1 MLFLVHWNI
10 KPENRDSVL
19 NNFKE
24 RGEDVP
30 PGVKLLD
37 RWHALNQQAGW
48 AIVEADDPVEIGK
61 WMYAWSDLNELEI
74 IPVVDDA
81 GQRRILGP

>member
-1 MLFLVHWNI
+1 MLFLVHWKI
-10 KPENRDSVL
+10 KPENRDNVL
-19 NNFKE
+19 NQFKE

-30 PGVKLLD
+30 PGVKLLG
-37 RWHALNQQAGW
+37 RWHDLNQQAGW
-48 AIVEADDPVEIGK
+48 AIAEANDPVEIGK

-81 GQRRILGP
+81 GQRKILGP